1 MHPAER
7 LRGRK
12 SMKLQGKTI
21 VLGITGSIA
30 AVETVKLAHEL
41 IRHGAEVHAVLT
53 RSATEIVHPNALQ
66 FATGNPVV
74 TAITGSME
82 YLTMCGRD
90 GKANLLLI
98 APCTANTMGKI
109 AQGIDDTT
117 GPTNAP
123 NAPGSATRTP
133 PPPPAPKPRMAS
145 PPAARN

>member
-1 MHPAER
+1 
-7 LRGRK
+7 
-12 SMKLQGKTI
+12 MKLQGKTI

-82 YLTMCGRD
+82 
-90 GKANLLLI
+90 
-98 APCTANTMGKI
+98 
-109 AQGIDDTT
+109 
-117 GPTNAP
+117 
-123 NAPGSATRTP
+123 
-133 PPPPAPKPRMAS
+133 
-145 PPAARN
+145 